1 MFLKGT
7 KCYPQN
13 WFLKHSVT
21 SFPRVYPRK
30 CSKEWGSNGS
40 RGQVAGKI
48 SLGGSHT
55 VYFSLKI
62 HNMYYCMNNSAIK
75 QIINFVYSIFSQI

>member
-1 MFLKGT
+1 MFLKRT
-7 KCYPQN
+7 KCYPKN
-13 WFLKHSVT
+13 YFLKHSGT
-21 SFPRVYPRK
+21 CFPRVYPRK

-62 HNMYYCMNNSAIK
+62 CNTCYYMNDSAVK